1 MKAPAA
7 SCQPPDASGE
17 VPVAASRDARRV
29 EYDAWA
35 QTYPAVAHNP
45 VMRAEQTVVEPLL
58 RRLAPRRA
66 VDVGTGSGRY
76 LDLLIAIGA
85 TAVGVDFSM
94 AMLTGGGSPEGLRY
108 RYGVTRSAGLQAC
121 PRPGHRVCADARA
134 LPIRSASV
142 GLVNASL
149 MVGDIDDV
157 FAWTQEMARVLEPG
171 GHLLYSDF
179 HPNWTRFGWRRTFH
193 DASGAMHEL
202 PFVPHTVD
210 EHRHAL
216 AAAGLTVAVVNES
229 HLVAAGDRAIQD
241 FLHRWGDVAV
251 LVVLQATKR

>member
-1 MKAPAA
+1 MRIADCGLRNA
-7 SCQPPDASGE
+7 
-17 VPVAASRDARRV
+17 RV

-35 QTYPAVAHNP
+35 ATYPAVAHNP

-76 LDLLIAIGA
+76 LDLLISMGT

-94 AMLTGGGSPEGLRY
+94 AMLTRNVSRPGPSGPGSRRVPKTGPALH
-108 RYGVTRSAGLQAC
+108 SD
-121 PRPGHRVCADARA
+121 PGHRVCGDARA

-142 GLVNASL
+142 DLVNASL
-149 MVGDIDDV
+149 MVGDIDDLS
-157 FAWTQEMARVLEPG
+157 AWAREMARVLEPN

-179 HPNWTRFGWRRTFH
+179 HPNWTRFGWRRTFP

-216 AAAGLTVAVVNES
+216 AAAGLTVAVVKET
-229 HLVAAGDRAIQD
+229 HLVAARDRAIQD
-241 FLHRWGDVAV
+241 FQHRWGDVAV
-251 LVVLQATKR
+251 LLVLQATKR